1 MHSQTLSNSLL
12 FKMLLYKAASEGNY
26 LQLQKALALGANPN
40 FISKSEQ
47 LSSLHAAARSTSS
60 PDKNSAL
67 LVSDLLDKGARVSLK
82 SISDRNEAIH
92 EAANVG
98 AEDTVR
104 VLIQASPKSIMSEN
118 AYGNT
123 ALHAAT
129 RAGSFDVVKLLLES
143 GSLPNAQNHRGST
156 ALHIACFLASAL
168 SSDKT
173 DSVDPFLKIGAL
185 LCNEKID
192 IDTPDVNKYTA
203 LHIAAQRGCDDMVKL
218 LISSGAS
225 LTAQTAVD
233 TKGRG
238 GRTPFG
244 TAAFAGHES
253 TRKILERA
261 MSNGG
266 ELHLSVNCNEMLK
279 VGTGT
284 EKLAA
289 QKLLE
294 SS

>member
-1 MHSQTLSNSLL
+1 
-12 FKMLLYKAASEGNY
+12 MLLYKAASEGNY

-40 FISKSEQ
+40 FISKSEH
-47 LSSLHAAARSTSS
+47 LGTLHVAARSTSS
-60 PDKNSAL
+60 SLVRDL
-67 LVSDLLDKGARVSLK
+67 LVNGARVSLK

-92 EAANVG
+92 EAANAG
-98 AEDTVR
+98 AVDTAR

-129 RAGSFDVVKLLLES
+129 RTGTFDIVKLLLES
-143 GSLPNAQNHRGST
+143 GSDPNAQNHRGST

-185 LCNEKID
+185 LLCNEKID
-192 IDTPDVNKYTA
+192 IDTPDVNLFTA
-203 LHIAAQRGCDDMVKL
+203 LHIAAERGCDAMVKL

-225 LTAQTAVD
+225 LTAQTSVD

-266 ELHLSVNCNEMLK
+266 ELHYCNEMLK

>member
-1 MHSQTLSNSLL
+1 M
-12 FKMLLYKAASEGNY
+12 
-26 LQLQKALALGANPN
+26 
-40 FISKSEQ
+40 
-47 LSSLHAAARSTSS
+47 
-60 PDKNSAL
+60 
-67 LVSDLLDKGARVSLK
+67 SLK

-173 DSVDPFLKIGAL
+173 VSVDPFLKIGAL

>member
-47 LSSLHAAARSTSS
+47 LSTLHAAARSTSS

-173 DSVDPFLKIGAL
+173 VSVDPFLKIGAL

>member
-1 MHSQTLSNSLL
+1 M
-12 FKMLLYKAASEGNY
+12 
-26 LQLQKALALGANPN
+26 
-40 FISKSEQ
+40 
-47 LSSLHAAARSTSS
+47 
-60 PDKNSAL
+60 
-67 LVSDLLDKGARVSLK
+67 
-82 SISDRNEAIH
+82 
-92 EAANVG
+92 
-98 AEDTVR
+98 
-104 VLIQASPKSIMSEN
+104 
-118 AYGNT
+118 
-123 ALHAAT
+123 
-129 RAGSFDVVKLLLES
+129 LLES
-143 GSLPNAQNHRGST
+143 GSDPNAQNHRGST

-185 LCNEKID
+185 LLCNEKID
-192 IDTPDVNKYTA
+192 IDTPDVNKFTA
-203 LHIAAQRGCDDMVKL
+203 LHISCQRGCDDMVKL

-266 ELHLSVNCNEMLK
+266 ELHLSVDSNEMLK